1 MGIKEKKSS
10 MSKNALTPIT
20 EQVIFRYDKIMET

>member
-1 MGIKEKKSS
+1 MGIKEKKST

-20 EQVIFRYDKIMET
+20 ERVIFKYDKIMET

>member
-1 MGIKEKKSS
+1 MGIKEKKST
-10 MSKNALTPIT
+10 MSKITLTPIT